1 MPVLYILIFAF
12 ILAGAIAIPVLG
24 GFGKKTR
31 GNGKRMGS
39 ATSLDRQYVAT
50 KWAEIEATANL
61 GGPAHL
67 KASVMDADKLVEY
80 VLSAK
85 VATGYTFADKLKAG
99 KKLFRNYEDYD
110 NLWYAHKVR
119 NSIAH
124 DNGTDFSVTN
134 ATKAIQYFKKAL
146 KILGAM

>member
-1 MPVLYILIFAF
+1 MVVLTIFFVAF
-12 ILAGAIAIPVLG
+12 VLVIVIAVPVLG
-24 GFGKKTR
+24 GFGNKSGGKKR
-31 GNGKRMGS
+31 SYNY
-39 ATSLDRQYVAT
+39 ATSLDRGYVQT
-50 KWAEIEATANL
+50 KWADIEATANL

-85 VATGYTFADKLKAG
+85 IAEGHTFADKLKVG
-99 KKLFRNYEDYD
+99 KKLFRNYDDYD

-124 DNGTDFSVTN
+124 DNGVDFSIGS
-134 ATKAIQYFKKAL
+134 AQKAIGYFKQAL
-146 KILGAM
+146 KAMGAL

>member
-12 ILAGAIAIPVLG
+12 VIAGAIAIPVLG
-24 GFGKKTR
+24 GFGKKTGHSR
-31 GNGKRMGS
+31 QRKNN
-39 ATSLDRQYVAT
+39 ATALDRQYVST

-80 VLSAK
+80 VLSAR
-85 VATGYTFADKLKAG
+85 VATGNTFADKLKAG
-99 KKLFRNYEDYD
+99 RKLFRNYEDYD

-134 ATKAIQYFKKAL
+134 ATKAIQYFKKSL
-146 KILGAM
+146 NVLRAM